1 MKRNGFTLIELL
13 VVVAILGILAAIG
26 IIQYT
31 EYTSAAKKNASCSIH
46 NDVVRYLTAEIAL
59 CSLDYNATIM
69 NGRISCGT
77 QTGEFNGPCKLS
89 TCAKGQVIIDNLNI
103 FEHKNPFQP
112 VDDGIAWSDTKNLQR
127 AVTAWEHGLGY
138 TTIHEYIERIDI
150 TTLCDPNDPGTVIPD
165 TDAGGNPG
173 IWYNLKDSIFFND

>member
-1 MKRNGFTLIELL
+1 MNHRAFTLIELL
-13 VVVAILGILAAIG
+13 VVVAIIGILAAIG

-69 NGRISCGT
+69 NGKISCGT

-150 TTLCDPNDPGTVIPD
+150 TTLCDPNDPGTVIKD
-165 TDAGGNPG
+165 TDAAGNPG
-173 IWYNLKDSIFFND
+173 IWYNLKDSIFF